1 MKADEMKM
9 LFGVIDEIEEE
20 YHNFNLYRKEKEKEQ
35 ISLAEY
41 LLYRQHALDLIR
53 MENSNAGDL
62 FTIPNVSI

>member
-1 MKADEMKM
+1 MNADEMKM

-20 YHNFNLYRKEKEKEQ
+20 YHNFNLYRKEKEKEE